1 MFSFSLRLETRDN
14 RSDPDVAGSP
24 PDPAALSGPS
34 SRSTYKGVQAI
45 PNDQTF
51 ITRYKDR

>member
-14 RSDPDVAGSP
+14 RSD

-45 PNDQTF
+45 PNDHTF